1 MDAVS
6 RRTLLTFGTAIVAAP
21 AFAFS
26 QQRPRPA
33 PVAPD
38 IVKEFVGAG
47 HANLDRV
54 KEMLGNDP
62 SLLNATIDHGGG
74 DFEAAI
80 GGAGHMGNREI
91 ALFLIGEG
99 ARYDIFVAAMLGD
112 LETVQAMA
120 KAHPAVLKS
129 KGPHGI
135 PLLRHAERGGEPA
148 AKVAEW
154 LKAQAT

>member
-1 MDAVS
+1 MEAVT
-6 RRTLLTFGTAIVAAP
+6 RRTLLTFGTAIIAAP
-21 AFAFS
+21 TFAFS
-26 QQRPRPA
+26 QQRTRPPA
-33 PVAPD
+33 IAADV
-38 IVKEFVGAG
+38 VKEFVGAG
-47 HANLDRV
+47 HNNLDRV

-62 SLLNATIDHGGG
+62 ALLNETTDHGGG

-80 GGAGHMGNREI
+80 GGAGHMGNRDI
-91 ALFLIGEG
+91 ALFLIDQG

-120 KAHPAVLKS
+120 KARPAVLKS

-135 PLLRHAERGGEPA
+135 PLLRHAERGGDPA

-154 LKAQAT
+154 LKSQAI